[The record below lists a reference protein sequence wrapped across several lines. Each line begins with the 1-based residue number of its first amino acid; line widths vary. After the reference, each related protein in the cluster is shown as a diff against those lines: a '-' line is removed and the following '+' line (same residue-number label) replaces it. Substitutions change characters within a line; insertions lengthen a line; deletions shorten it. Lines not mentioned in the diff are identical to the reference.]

1 MKISSEKKKLLL
13 DEIRFVLGKMKEQ
26 EDPKTKLYYFTA
38 IYGIM
43 HRIFNLEF
51 APDLIFIHFVLKS
64 TFEQI
69 NLKLHDPEKVVGIP
83 DGLFDKLVEATA
95 ELLNVIEDNKNPYE
109 VLKRFAVLGYA
120 TGGNGYYLYEKGLLK
135 L

>member
-1 MKISSEKKKLLL
+1 MKISRDSRNKLL

-26 EDPKTKLYYFTA
+26 EDPRNKLYYFTA
-38 IYGIM
+38 IYGMM
-43 HRIFNLEF
+43 HRIFNLEY
-51 APDLIFIHFVLKS
+51 APDLIFAHFVLRS
-64 TFEQI
+64 TFDQI

-83 DGLFDKLVEATA
+83 EGLFDKLFEATA
-95 ELLNVIEDNKNPYE
+95 ELLDVIENNKNPYE
-109 VLKRFAVLGYA
+109 VLTRFVVLGYA